1 MRVYLLI
8 LLSFL
13 LSCQS
18 NSWRTPSSDEKII
31 DIVFDLDWTLISKV
45 EENYRGQKGVIVVGD
60 ELYRVHDWAREVV
73 TAFHNNPRYRVSFF
87 SGGPAIRNMDVLSQ
101 VKLIDGSG
109 KSFSEIAYKKL
120 HRHDITEVE
129 PGPEIENPRPGDRWK
144 KDLRKIN
151 PDTKRVILI
160 DDDFR
165 HALDSNQRK
174 NILWTGK
181 GLFHYESS
189 TDLSAGRIEK
199 PFNEFVPSSVQE
211 WSLQRNKLALVYG
224 IIEES
229 SLQLEY
235 EGGDL
240 GDHLQKNV
248 QISGLE
254 RNFLKED
261 GRVFFEIGSS
271 HLKRINPK
279 AQRVA
284 VDGRCFDLFA
294 PFLRPSP
301 L

>member
-1 MRVYLLI
+1 VRVYLLI

-60 ELYRVHDWAREVV
+60 ELYRVHDWAREIV

-87 SGGPAIRNMDVLSQ
+87 SGGPALRNMNVLSQ

-144 KDLRKIN
+144 KDLRKVN
-151 PDTKRVILI
+151 SDTKRVILI

-189 TDLSAGRIEK
+189 TDLSAGKIEK

-229 SLQLEY
+229 ASELDRDSSQLSRLIQQRVEDAGI
-235 EGGDL
+235 E
-240 GDHLQKNV
+240 KNV
-248 QISGLE
+248 LSA
-254 RNFLKED
+254 R
-261 GRVFFEIGSS
+261 GRELFYLGSS
-271 HLKRINPK
+271 KLKKLNRR

-284 VDGRCFDLFA
+284 VDQRCFDL
-294 PFLRPSP
+294 LGP
-301 L
+301 LL